1 MSNLSLPTKI
11 LKGINTSS
19 SIGMFARDTGGCL
32 LAKLAVSRSKD
43 EAKEIGFAELSES
56 ALFYFS
62 APFVAKAT
70 SGIFSSQYKLKKGT
84 INTPINEIKDMGADK
99 LKDIKLAKFGQIMTT
114 FAVILPIVFAIAP
127 VRNILTYANSGK
139 ENFTSVV
146 GLKKE
151 NEKVHHPP
159 EIFKTFYIEEQK
171 RKKAEQKVKKL
182 ITKLGTISLVSIGA
196 ITSILAAA
204 KNDKVY
210 DFIKPIIS
218 KTVKSFDFTKTGDLK
233 LAHYGAFI
241 YPISI
246 ASYFYASRDKYERQE
261 NARRFSITVPLLFFG
276 EKVIENP
283 IHKCFDK
290 LFNTK
295 IIENNVI
302 KSYDEILKLSQ
313 PMQKQYL
320 KAKNWSY
327 GLTFLINT
335 MAIGVAVGI
344 LNRIATKKRY
354 NKENNVNKESEKIK
368 YKNDYD
374 MLV

>member
-1 MSNLSLPTKI
+1 MNNLSLPTKI
-11 LKGINTSS
+11 LKGLNTSS

-32 LAKLAVSRSKD
+32 LSKLAVSRSKD

-70 SGIFSSQYKLKKGT
+70 SGIFSKQYKLQKDIIT
-84 INTPINEIKDMGADK
+84 TPINEIKDVGANK

-114 FAVILPIVFAIAP
+114 FALILPFVFAIAP

-139 ENFTSVV
+139 EKFTNVV

-151 NEKVHHPP
+151 NKKVNQIP
-159 EIFKTFYIEEQK
+159 EIFKDFYALDQK
-171 RKKAEQKVKKL
+171 QEDKNLKKQEAEQKVKKL
-182 ITKLGTISLVSIGA
+182 IAKLATISIVSLGA
-196 ITSILAAA
+196 ITSILTAA
-204 KNDKVY
+204 KNDKIY
-210 DFIKPIIS
+210 DIIKPIIS
-218 KTVKSFDFTKTGDLK
+218 KTVKTFDFTKTGDLK

-241 YPISI
+241 YPVSI
-246 ASYFYASRDKYERQE
+246 ASYFYASRDKYERHE

-276 EKVIENP
+276 EKLIENP

-302 KSYDEILKLSQ
+302 KSYDEILKLPQS
-313 PMQKQYL
+313 MQKQYL
-320 KAKNWSY
+320 KAKNCSY

-335 MAIGVAVGI
+335 MAIGAAVGI

-354 NKENNVNKESEKIK
+354 DKENIPNK
-368 YKNDYD
+368 
-374 MLV
+374 LQ